1 MLLPDIPCA
10 HFACAESAKGVSG
23 VFCIMTQPDP
33 APADPASAPASPAEG
48 PACILPPR
56 RRRVSVWRVSVIG
69 LFVIACFATLY
80 FASALFIPIALAIL
94 LSLLFTPLV
103 RRLARFGVPRA
114 VGAALA
120 VLLLLSV
127 IGGAGTMLAGPAA
140 GWLERAPVNMAILRL
155 RLKELQTPLDDV
167 REAVAQMEKAASGG
181 ATEGAQEEP
190 PPTVIV
196 RSEGMVETLMSGTGQ
211 VVAEFALT
219 LVLLYF
225 MLAGGDLFLRKS
237 LRFAK
242 RRGDRKRTV
251 EIFRRAESDIS
262 TYLVTITLI
271 NVGLGVLTGL
281 AMWAYGLP
289 NAMLWG
295 ALAGVLNFVP
305 FLGALATAVVIGLV
319 SFITFNDVGYALL
332 PPLTFYALTA
342 IEGQFVTPAV
352 LGKRLT
358 LNPVAVFLALM
369 VWGWMWGIPG
379 MLLAVPMLATFKI
392 FCDNIPRLAPIGA
405 LLDRR

>member
-1 MLLPDIPCA
+1 MTLPDRPVAQDDPPA
-10 HFACAESAKGVSG
+10 H
-23 VFCIMTQPDP
+23 
-33 APADPASAPASPAEG
+33 ASD
-48 PACILPPR
+48 LPTS
-56 RRRVSVWRVSVIG
+56 RRRVSWWRASVIG

-80 FASALFIPIALAIL
+80 FAASLFIPIALAIL
-94 LSLLFTPLV
+94 LSLLLTPMV
-103 RRLARFGVPRA
+103 RRLARWRVPRA

-140 GWLERAPVNMAILRL
+140 GWLDRAPVNMAILRL

-167 REAVAQMEKAASGG
+167 RKAVAQMEQAASG
-181 ATEGAQEEP
+181 AENRDVDQP
-190 PPTVIV
+190 QTVIV
-196 RSEGMVETLMSGTGQ
+196 RSEGMVDTLMSGTGTA
-211 VVAEFALT
+211 VAQFALT

-225 MLAGGDLFLRKS
+225 LLAGGDLFLRKS
-237 LRFAK
+237 LRLAK
-242 RRGDRKRTV
+242 RRGQRKRTV
-251 EIFRRAESDIS
+251 EIFRRAETDIS

-271 NVGLGVLTGL
+271 NVGLGVFTGL

-289 NAMLWG
+289 NAVLWG
-295 ALAGVLNFVP
+295 SLAAVLNFVP
-305 FLGALATAVVIGLV
+305 FLGALATMVVIGLV
-319 SFITFNDVGYALL
+319 SFITFDQIGYALL
-332 PPLTFYALTA
+332 PPITFYALTA
-342 IEGQFVTPAV
+342 IEGQFVTPSV

-392 FCDNIPRLAPIGA
+392 FCDNIPRLATIGA